1 MASPD
6 TATPALFHPECGVV
20 YAKLAALGFPDAQ
33 PLMLRPTRRAAGAEA
48 EGWPM
53 DRQRP
58 LRAWS
63 RPWLIIA
70 AAALLAACQG
80 LPQSLS
86 FSDEPP
92 EAAAPGW
99 RVVERLGEARY
110 LAPSMAGWEEVA
122 AGSLIPAGSQITT
135 GIGGRLIV
143 RHAANQVSAGT
154 NSRFILPG
162 WEPGDSVRQTAG
174 WLRYR
179 IATAPSA
186 TFGIET
192 PFLDLM
198 VDDAVLDVTVGDS
211 ETEVAVVS
219 GRVRVKSLDE
229 RRQIDL
235 HAGYTG
241 YASLQ
246 DDPLMVR
253 RGAGERLEA
262 VPPIVVPALHPD
274 RAASASLA
282 PNPAGTSTAAALA
295 TAPTLVPRP
304 AMAASP
310 AEDGAIAAPA
320 PDPAMPV
327 MPAREAAASDPAA
340 SPLEAPLAQAPL
352 ARAPLTPSEAE
363 HVEQIR
369 RRFDLLTEGLLDGL
383 LPALPS
389 DPQRNGR

>member
-1 MASPD
+1 
-6 TATPALFHPECGVV
+6 
-20 YAKLAALGFPDAQ
+20 
-33 PLMLRPTRRAAGAEA
+33 
-48 EGWPM
+48 M

-63 RPWLIIA
+63 RPWLIIS
-70 AAALLAACQG
+70 AALLAACQG
-80 LPQSLS
+80 LPQPLS
-86 FSDEPP
+86 FSDEPS
-92 EAAAPGW
+92 EAAGPGW

-110 LAPSMAGWEEVA
+110 LAPSMAGWEEIT

-154 NSRFILPG
+154 SSRFILPG
-162 WEPGDSVRQTAG
+162 WEPGDNVRQTAG

-186 TFGIET
+186 SFGIET
-192 PFLDLM
+192 PFLDLL

-219 GRVRVKSLDE
+219 GRVQVKSLDE

-253 RGAGERLEA
+253 RGAGQRLEA

-274 RAASASLA
+274 RPASASVA
-282 PNPAGTSTAAALA
+282 PDPAGASTPAAAALA
-295 TAPTLVPRP
+295 IAPTLVPRP

-310 AEDGAIAAPA
+310 AEDGATAAPA
-320 PDPAMPV
+320 PDPAMPA
-327 MPAREAAASDPAA
+327 MPAREAGASDPAA
-340 SPLEAPLAQAPL
+340 PPLEPPLAQAPLAQAPL
-352 ARAPLTPSEAE
+352 TPGEAE
-363 HVEQIR
+363 QVEQIR
-369 RRFDLLTEGLLDGL
+369 RRFDGLTEGLLDGL
-383 LPALPS
+383 LPALLS
-389 DPQRNGR
+389 GPQRDGR